1 MSRLVLPNQEFVLK
15 RHKFHDGRAKSDI
28 LLAYST

>member
-15 RHKFHDGRAKSDI
+15 RHKFHDGRVKRFGMEEK
-28 LLAYST
+28 